1 VSYYEGDPISHGPV
15 ELRSPDLPGFAE
27 ARAQADV
34 EVSDWYDRASSD
46 GALVYFAVALAAD
59 HAPIGEVML
68 HDIERDTG
76 RAHLHVHVFRAE
88 SRDRG
93 HGEQALRAVVEYAFR
108 QEKLRE
114 ITLNV
119 NEANFAARRCYAKC
133 GFQVIDRLD
142 EDESQLV
149 MSLTRD
155 EWRRMVDDDE
165 W

>member
-1 VSYYEGDPISHGPV
+1 MSYYEGDPIAHGPV

-34 EVSDWYDRASSD
+34 EISDWYNRAATD
-46 GALVYFAVALAAD
+46 EALLYFAVALAAD

-68 HDIERDTG
+68 HDIERDIG
-76 RAHLHVHVFRAE
+76 RAHLHVHIFRAE
-88 SRDRG
+88 SRDHG
-93 HGEQALRAVVEYAFR
+93 HGEHALRAVVEYAFR
-108 QEKLRE
+108 QQKLRE

-119 NEANFAARRCYAKC
+119 NNANFAARRCYAKC
-133 GFQVIDRLD
+133 GFQVIDHLD

-155 EWRRMVDDDE
+155 EWRRMVDDEE

>member
-1 VSYYEGDPISHGPV
+1 MGYYEGDPIARGPV

-27 ARAQADV
+27 ARARADV
-34 EVSDWYDRASSD
+34 ELADWYDRAAAD
-46 GALVYFAVALAAD
+46 GSLLYFAVALSAD

-68 HDIERDTG
+68 HDIERDVG
-76 RAHLHVHVFRAE
+76 RAHLHVHIFRAE
-88 SRDRG
+88 SRDHG
-93 HGEQALRAVVEYAFR
+93 HGEYALRAVVEYAFR
-108 QEKLRE
+108 QQRLRE

-155 EWRRMVDDDE
+155 EWRRMVDDEE